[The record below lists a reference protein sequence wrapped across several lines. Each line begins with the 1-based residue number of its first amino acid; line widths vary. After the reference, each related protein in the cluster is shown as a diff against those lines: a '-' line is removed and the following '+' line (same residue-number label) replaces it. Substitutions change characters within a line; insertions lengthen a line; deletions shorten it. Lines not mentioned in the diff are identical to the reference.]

1 MNDKELN
8 QKIRNEVF
16 SEHGIRLSEQD
27 PIFSVVLANKMM
39 LDSVSDSLEEVV
51 RDVPRAMNTVIEKIV
66 LAVEDSERTVGS
78 LRDETKG
85 MLSALTKL
93 EIENAHQR
101 IKEIVVADTSAVL
114 TGSTQALQS
123 VAAKAEGKINE
134 LSASLRDTKLLITNV
149 CLSVAL
155 ALIVMTASIGGVM
168 LYNFAQDSQESAN
181 YWYGESKKQ
190 SQAIDSLPNN
200 VKKQVLELMSKKG

>member
-8 QKIRNEVF
+8 HKIRNEVF

-155 ALIVMTASIGGVM
+155 ALIVMTASIGG
-168 LYNFAQDSQESAN
+168 
-181 YWYGESKKQ
+181 
-190 SQAIDSLPNN
+190 
-200 VKKQVLELMSKKG
+200 